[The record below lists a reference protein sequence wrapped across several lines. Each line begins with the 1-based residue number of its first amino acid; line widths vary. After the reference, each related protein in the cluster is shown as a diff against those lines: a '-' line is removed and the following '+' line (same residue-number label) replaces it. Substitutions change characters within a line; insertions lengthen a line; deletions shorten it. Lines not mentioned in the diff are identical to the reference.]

1 MSGFGQP
8 YNVVK
13 TIRGATFSE
22 VLEDLNFNFE
32 QIMNVFAVKGLPGKD
47 GGPGGI
53 GGQGSRGASFIILNI
68 DEFQANFPSP
78 ADPNAITID
87 HINDAIHA
95 NAVLFFEKCTNFDDI
110 VHNDMLILPNG
121 IVIQYDTVTGIF
133 QPTRLR
139 LFNNTDVWTKE
150 MIIQLIEEY
159 SQQSEGLY
167 KSYSARNKILAD
179 DAPNAETINS
189 VFNQNAVADI
199 ATSNSGPGFEA
210 QNIVFIAL
218 QEAAGIIGDQRAQ
231 LLNLD
236 GHALDYHNLV
246 QNSIAQNKM
255 SSVPKADNL
264 PVRALIQNQP
274 SSGFIF
280 GAANFNTLDKFGH
293 IRKSLNAVEIMPYYT
308 NDGTF
313 ITNNTVASIGENII
327 SLRSKTVAANG
338 IGATGAFDVQTNGVS
353 RLNINSDRSFF
364 ANKVFVDTIK
374 DATQQK
380 IVSVLASGELVSV
393 NYKTTGTL
401 SSTGNALPI
410 ESVIVKWTT
419 DYVNARLGWTTSETV
434 KQLID
439 ALRQDVT
446 VLQQSNAT
454 LNLIANAFKGPD
466 GAVLAY
472 RGATIPQGWQ
482 EVVDIRGRT
491 IVGVDPNDFALNAPK
506 VQVGA
511 NKKKIL
517 QANIP
522 NYNMVYQ
529 LGLEKVGTGNRNGL
543 SRQGGNEYTQYVNS
557 GGGGQDFDVM
567 QASYTCRYIEFI
579 G

>member
-68 DEFQANFPSP
+68 EEFQANFPSP

-95 NAVLFFEKCTNFDDI
+95 NAILFFEKCTNFDDI

-133 QPTRLR
+133 LPTRLR

-236 GHALDYHNLV
+236 GHAIDYHNLV

-264 PVRALIQNQP
+264 PVRTLIQNQP

-327 SLRSKTVAANG
+327 SLRSKTVVANG

-439 ALRQDVT
+439 ALRQDIT
-446 VLQQSNAT
+446 VLQQSNAV

-472 RGATIPQGWQ
+472 RGATIPQGWA

-491 IVGVDPNDFALNAPK
+491 IVGVDPNDFSLNAPK
-506 VQVGA
+506 LPVGA

-517 QANIP
+517 QAHIP
-522 NYNMVYQ
+522 NYNMSYL

-543 SRQGGNEYTQYVNS
+543 SRQGGNEYTQNINS